1 MRLPHQS
8 SANDS
13 RMNASSLI
21 DEGMIAAFG
30 RDVCGAAAGFG
41 FRSDVPIFVLGMP
54 RSGTTLIEQILASH
68 SAVFGA
74 GEREDFKPC
83 LSG

>member
-1 MRLPHQS
+1 
-8 SANDS
+8 
-13 RMNASSLI
+13 
-21 DEGMIAAFG
+21 MIAAFG
-30 RDVCGAAAGFG
+30 RDVCGAADGFG